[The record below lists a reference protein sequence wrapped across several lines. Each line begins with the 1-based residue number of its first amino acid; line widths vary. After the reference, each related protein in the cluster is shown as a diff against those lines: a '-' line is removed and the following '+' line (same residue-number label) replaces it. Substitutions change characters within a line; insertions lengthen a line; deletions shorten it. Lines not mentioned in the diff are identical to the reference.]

1 MRCCAIMYTTNRRYN
16 MYSQSAQTNVLKLF
30 NALVVAPVTSVGN
43 IDTSLVEK
51 YGVVTDF
58 AVDAKQKAALAAQFQ
73 PLPIR
78 TLFGRLERSTASIF
92 ALITKQLLH
101 YVEVYGLNRPGLFDL
116 EVEEGK
122 IVSIRYV
129 RGISESQLGDQI
141 RELLY
146 TNAPVKDSALIKQII
161 VDFSVDYDINRV
173 ANNEL
178 RVALYDLTKHVF
190 ASGDD
195 AVRYLVLNATGNT
208 MLIKSKRVVDEVKA
222 KHTVTSTFF
231 EKHERALAQVF
242 NRHKAIILAAKNRNN
257 RTSINKITR
266 LSKTQHVP
274 VYESIGKRF
283 VALALAG
290 KADANALTKV
300 SVRDKLKMLNL
311 IEYKMMGHDTDAFII
326 RNGKVHLESGRAV
339 KNTKSLESVR
349 GMILFSLE
357 QDLAPLAGK
366 RILLDASVD
375 YGLPVSRKQAIG
387 NLPFGTCITV
397 TGGRISSG
405 IYWQD
410 DWGARDL
417 DLSTID
423 RSGQR
428 TGWGSY
434 SGYSKTNPVTFS
446 GDMTSAHNGAMEF
459 MTSSGVEYGLF
470 VNIFSGNNGSKFEL
484 VVGRDG
490 KDRWINDVV
499 IREKSQLD
507 SRGNVIGF
515 VNDNKFVVYQ
525 GRLNDTRWS
534 VDNKASAVVARGTSK
549 FWTVSQLLDAVGIA
563 YDLDRVD
570 NVDYDHDMTYA
581 GFSYDRLENLLLK

>member
-1 MRCCAIMYTTNRRYN
+1 

-30 NALVVAPVTSVGN
+30 NALVVSSNTSVGKL
-43 IDTSLVEK
+43 DTSLVEK

-58 AVDAKQKAALAAQFQ
+58 AVDANQKAALAAQFQ

-78 TLFGRLERSTASIF
+78 TLFGRVERDTASIF
-92 ALITKQLLH
+92 ALITKQILH

-122 IVSIRYV
+122 IVSLRYV
-129 RGISESQLGDQI
+129 RGITSEQLADQV

-146 TNAPVKDSALIKQII
+146 TNAPIKDADQLKQII
-161 VDFSVDYDINRV
+161 KDFSVDYDINRV

-178 RVALYDLTKHVF
+178 RVALFDVAKHTF
-190 ASGDD
+190 TSGDD
-195 AVRYLVLNATGNT
+195 AVRYLVMNATGKT
-208 MLIKSKRVVDEVKA
+208 LLIKSKQVIEDVKKSLVGA
-222 KHTVTSTFF
+222 AFF
-231 EKHERALAQVF
+231 EKHEKPLAQVF
-242 NRHKAIILAAKNRNN
+242 NRHKAIILAAKNRSN
-257 RTSINKITR
+257 RSAINRITR

-274 VYESIGKRF
+274 VHEPIGKRF
-283 VALALAG
+283 VALALRG
-290 KADANALTKV
+290 RADASALKKV
-300 SVRDKLKMLNL
+300 SIRDKFKMLNL
-311 IEYKMMGHDTDAFII
+311 IEYKLMGHDTDAFVV

-339 KNTKSLESVR
+339 YDQVGLKSVR

-357 QDLAPLAGK
+357 EDLAHLEGK

-375 YGLPVSRKQAIG
+375 YGLPVSRKQALG
-387 NLPFGTCITV
+387 NLPYGTCITV

-405 IYWQD
+405 VYWHD

-423 RSGQR
+423 RNGHR
-428 TGWGSY
+428 TGWGAW

-446 GDMTSAHNGAMEF
+446 GDVTSAYKGAMEF
-459 MTSSGVEYGLF
+459 MTSTGVEYGLF
-470 VNIFSGNNGSKFEL
+470 VNIFSGNQGAGFEL

-490 KDRWINDVV
+490 KDRWIDDVL

-525 GRLNDTRWS
+525 GRLNDNRWS
-534 VDNKASAVVARGTSK
+534 VDNKSSAIVARGTSK
-549 FWTVSQLLDAVGIA
+549 FWTVSQLFDSLGIS
-563 YDLDRVD
+563 YDLDRADAVE
-570 NVDYDHDMTYA
+570 YDHDMTYA
-581 GFSYDRLENLLLK
+581 GFSYDKLEDLLLK

>member
-1 MRCCAIMYTTNRRYN
+1 

-30 NALVVAPVTSVGN
+30 NALVVSPSTGSVEN
-43 IDTSLVEK
+43 IINTSLVEK
-51 YGVVTDF
+51 YGVVIDF
-58 AVDAKQKAALAAQFQ
+58 TADRNQQAALAAQFQ

-78 TLFGRLERSTASIF
+78 TLFGRVERDTASVF
-92 ALITKQLLH
+92 SLITKQILH
-101 YVEVYGLNRPGLFDL
+101 YIEVYGLNRPGLFDL

-122 IVSIRYV
+122 VISLRYV
-129 RGISESQLGDQI
+129 RGISQAQLQDMV

-146 TNAPVKDSALIKQII
+146 TNAPVKDAAMVKQII
-161 VDFSVDYDINRV
+161 NDFSVDYDINQV

-178 RVALYDLTKHVF
+178 RVALYDVAKHVF

-195 AVRYLVLNATGNT
+195 AVRYIVLNATGNT
-208 MLIKSKRVVDEVKA
+208 MLIKSKRVVDEVKS

-242 NRHKAIILAAKNRNN
+242 NRHKAIILAAKNSRN
-257 RTSINKITR
+257 RTAINKITR

-274 VYESIGKRF
+274 VHEPIGKRF

-290 KADANALTKV
+290 KANASALTKV
-300 SVRDKLKMLNL
+300 SIRDKFKMLNL
-311 IEYKMMGHDTDAFII
+311 IEYKMMGHDTDAFVI
-326 RNGKVHLESGRAV
+326 RNGKVHLEAGRAV
-339 KNTKSLESVR
+339 TNTKSLESVR

-366 RILLDASVD
+366 RILLDATVD
-375 YGLPVSRKQAIG
+375 YGLPVSRKQAVG
-387 NLPFGTCITV
+387 NLPFGTSVTV
-397 TGGRISSG
+397 KGGRISSG

-446 GDMTSAHNGAMEF
+446 GDMTSAYKGAMEF
-459 MTSSGVEYGLF
+459 MTSTGVDYGLF
-470 VNIFSGNNGSKFEL
+470 VNIFSGNNGSNFEL

-490 KDRWINDVV
+490 KDRWIEDVV

-507 SRGNVIGF
+507 SKGNVIGF

-525 GRLNDTRWS
+525 GRLNDNRWS

-549 FWTVSQLLDAVGIA
+549 FWTVSQLLDAVGIT
-563 YDLDRVD
+563 YDLDRAD
-570 NVDYDHDMTYA
+570 GVDYDHDMTYA
-581 GFSYDRLENLLLK
+581 GFSYDKLEGLLLK